1 MSRNRILQ
9 EPMYLNVGKKDDDYF
24 IFYNEYGKSSTI
36 KKRIRKTERL
46 IRTPNGN
53 FLKSKKK
60 KLINTIYFEL
70 KYFRLL
76 KK

>member
-1 MSRNRILQ
+1 MMIISFFIMNTANHLQ
-9 EPMYLNVGKKDDDYF
+9 L
-24 IFYNEYGKSSTI
+24 